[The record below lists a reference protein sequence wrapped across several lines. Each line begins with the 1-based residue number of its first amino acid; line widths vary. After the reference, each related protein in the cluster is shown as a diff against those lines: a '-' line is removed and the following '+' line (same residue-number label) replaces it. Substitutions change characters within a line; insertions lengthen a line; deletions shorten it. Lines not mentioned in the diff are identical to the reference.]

1 MHRIQRVGALFCF
14 ALVFRF
20 FLRLEKVR
28 FMSQTLGPKKPDR
41 VLRHSAAWGKCFSVL
56 VLVLFAELA
65 FARPKLSPELQH
77 AKSGKPVNVI
87 VQFTI
92 DPTERHIARVTS
104 KGAALK
110 QKLSV
115 IHGAAFTS
123 LPAEALAQLAQ
134 DPNVAYITPDR
145 PVQGATNLDYAPET
159 VTRPGLGSNCSWTA
173 PESGSR

>member
-1 MHRIQRVGALFCF
+1 MRT
-14 ALVFRF
+14 
-20 FLRLEKVR
+20 
-28 FMSQTLGPKKPDR
+28 MSQTLKPKDPDR
-41 VLRHSAAWGKCFSVL
+41 GQRHSAAWGKRFSVL
-56 VLVLFAELA
+56 LLVLFAELA

-92 DPTERHIARVTS
+92 NPTERHLARVTS

-123 LPAEALAQLAQ
+123 LPAQALAQLAQ
-134 DPNVAYITPDR
+134 DPDVAYITPDR
-145 PVQGATNLDYAPET
+145 PVQGATKIRL
-159 VTRPGLGSNCSWTA
+159 RLG
-173 PESGSR
+173 